1 MFIINVFVE
10 CHSKN
15 QIFSYTEKKFDKEI
29 VLAEGTQISLLHI
42 FFIHFIFC
50 GRRLQKIVVVIC
62 LSKICFS
69 FACFK
74 ICFFNNLDWWS
85 ITKFSFILSHLV
97 SVSAS
102 YFVIGFSLLFLLVLL
117 HRKKKHSQ
125 ESVKYFF
132 QGKREA
138 EGVEFLSEK
147 SKNYLEREK

>member
-117 HRKKKHSQ
+117 HRKKSIHKKVWSI
-125 ESVKYFF
+125 FF
-132 QGKREA
+132 K
-138 EGVEFLSEK
+138 EK
-147 SKNYLEREK
+147 GRLRGLNFCQRKVRII

>member
-42 FFIHFIFC
+42 FLFILFFC

-74 ICFFNNLDWWS
+74 ICFLTTLIDDQLQS
-85 ITKFSFILSHLV
+85 
-97 SVSAS
+97 
-102 YFVIGFSLLFLLVLL
+102 FLLYCHIWYQFQHHILWLVFRYFFSWYCCTEKKAFTRKCEVFFS
-117 HRKKKHSQ
+117 RKKGGWGGWIF
-125 ESVKYFF
+125 V
-132 QGKREA
+132 
-138 EGVEFLSEK
+138 
-147 SKNYLEREK
+147 REK

>member
-1 MFIINVFVE
+1 MPLKK
-10 CHSKN
+10 SD
-15 QIFSYTEKKFDKEI
+15 IFLHREKIRQRNCSCRRYTNFS
-29 VLAEGTQISLLHI
+29 LAH

-117 HRKKKHSQ
+117 HRKKSIHKKVWSI
-125 ESVKYFF
+125 FF
-132 QGKREA
+132 K
-138 EGVEFLSEK
+138 EK
-147 SKNYLEREK
+147 GRLRGLNFCQRKVRII